1 MIGFS
6 DSVQISS
13 QNSKASRW
21 PEKLYGSI
29 KKNYKASRWPVK
41 IIKKLPRASID
52 SIKILFFSGARGA
65 YL

>member
-1 MIGFS
+1 MIRF
-6 DSVQISS
+6 
-13 QNSKASRW
+13 
-21 PEKLYGSI
+21 KLVVKILRHPDGLESYMGSI